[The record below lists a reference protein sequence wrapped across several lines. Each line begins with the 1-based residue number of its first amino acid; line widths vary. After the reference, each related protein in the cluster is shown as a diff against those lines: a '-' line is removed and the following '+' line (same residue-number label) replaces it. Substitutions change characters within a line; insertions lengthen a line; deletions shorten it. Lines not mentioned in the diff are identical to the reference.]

1 MTKVILNFTMSLDGF
16 IAGPDVGE
24 QNPMGVGG
32 EALHDWM
39 FGEVAEADREQMA
52 AIRDSI
58 GAVIIG
64 RRTFDLGFPH
74 WDNDVPYPAPAFVLT
89 HRAAP
94 DIAARSGTIRFVTD
108 GVAACVSAAKAAA
121 NGKDVNIMGGEA
133 AHAVLRAG
141 LADRLVLQ
149 VAPML
154 LLRGVRLF
162 DGLDKPLEL
171 ERAWAMVSPNA
182 THLTYDIRH

>member
-24 QNPMGVGG
+24 ANPMGVGG
-32 EALHDWM
+32 EELHEWM
-39 FGEVAEADREQMA
+39 FGDVAPADREQIE
-52 AIRDSI
+52 AIRNRT

-74 WDNDVPYPAPAFVLT
+74 WDNDVPYPAPSFVLT

-94 DIAARSGTIRFVTD
+94 EIKAKSGTIRFVT
-108 GVAACVSAAKAAA
+108 GGPNVCVMEARHAA
-121 NGKDVNIMGGEA
+121 NGKDVLVMGGEA
-133 AHAVLRAG
+133 THSLLRHG
-141 LADRLVLQ
+141 LVDQLVLQ
-149 VAPML
+149 IAPTL
-154 LLRGVRLF
+154 LGRGVRLF

-171 ERAWAMVSPNA
+171 ERVWAMVSPNT
-182 THLTYDIRH
+182 THLTYDIRK

>member
-32 EALHDWM
+32 EELHEWM
-39 FGEVAEADREQMA
+39 FGDVAAADREQIE
-52 AIRDSI
+52 AIRERT

-74 WDNDVPYPAPAFVLT
+74 WDNDVPYPAPSFVLT

-94 DIAARSGTIRFVTD
+94 EIAAKSGTIRFVT
-108 GVAACVSAAKAAA
+108 GGPNVCVMEARHAAQ
-121 NGKDVNIMGGEA
+121 GKDVVVMGGEA
-133 AHAVLRAG
+133 SHALLQYG
-141 LADRLVLQ
+141 LVDQLVLQ
-149 VAPML
+149 IAPKL
-154 LLRGVRLF
+154 LGRGVRLF
-162 DGLDKPLEL
+162 EGFQAPLEL
-171 ERAWAMVSPNA
+171 ERAWAMVSPNT
-182 THLTYDIRH
+182 THLTYDIRK